1 MALSNR
7 YNFVLKDIQLATSI
21 VVHMKYC
28 IRHILRP
35 KMLFNIFYLSI
46 EYNISVIKLFSY
58 RLFYI
63 SNECIVWNTNWLMYW
78 KWIILPLPSFVV
90 ILRNLW
96 SSLVVLTSCSIS
108 FELLK
113 EKDCIPLNLMI
124 LLESK

>member
-63 SNECIVWNTNWLMYW
+63 S
-78 KWIILPLPSFVV
+78 
-90 ILRNLW
+90 
-96 SSLVVLTSCSIS
+96 
-108 FELLK
+108 
-113 EKDCIPLNLMI
+113 
-124 LLESK
+124 ESKTSVLCEILIGLCIENGLSYLCHRL